1 MYLYSASLQTHMS
14 QYMKDVQLQLLND
27 EYQQMSLA
35 LLKET
40 QMMGLSPYE
49 TMQKLNSIPN
59 FNTNAPEVMRDSGVE
74 QKSQF
79 VMPSPV
85 SVESPKQ
92 KINRLRAESQATT
105 MSTNGS
111 PSSSSRNNS
120 PKDLHV
126 ATSTKQLKELYKE
139 KNITWPYGNRTLT
152 RAKINEDL
160 SKFANT

>member
-35 LLKET
+35 LLKES

-59 FNTNAPEVMRDSGVE
+59 FNTNSPEVKQIE
-74 QKSQF
+74 EKSKY
-79 VMPSPV
+79 VKPSPV

-139 KNITWPYGNRTLT
+139 KNIPWPYGNRTLS

-160 SKFANT
+160 SKFANADY